1 MSNLKQQNKR
11 SYSDTIP
18 VDLFLNILSRLSLK
32 AIARCRC
39 VSKLWSS
46 IIRRP
51 NSNLLFPIKYFT
63 PPKLLFTFNDG
74 ENLFFYSSPQNLDK
88 NSFLVATLH
97 HRTCG
102 KNLKKLCRPVCGLV
116 CGQYLQS
123 NHLGNYTWVVIS
135 NPITGESVTAPK
147 VTIKRIPS
155 ERIKGRAEYSFGYD
169 AIDKQFKVLRITWFS
184 RSPENWYPKYHV
196 LTLGTIKEIFLW
208 REIQCCTLHYPL
220 GDSGICING
229 ALFYLAMI
237 NNEKHTV
244 VCFDVRYENFSF
256 INIEQD
262 LARKFER
269 PLILMNYNGKLGVS
283 DFNIKRSL
291 SELWVLEDAEKHKW
305 SKHIYEMPL
314 EWLMNEAGFVPP
326 ARMISHGEVVS
337 YPYYEREFINT
348 FHYNLERKIITKG
361 RLDIPEFKEFSNSR
375 VYTFSN
381 FVDDLMLI

>member
-1 MSNLKQQNKR
+1 MSNLKQQSKR
-11 SYSDTIP
+11 SYSDPLP
-18 VDLFLNILSRLSLK
+18 VDLVLNILSRLSLK

-51 NSNLLFPIKYFT
+51 NSNLLFPIKSFT

-74 ENLFFYSSPQNLDK
+74 ENL
-88 NSFLVATLH
+88 
-97 HRTCG
+97 TCG

-169 AIDKQFKVLRITWFS
+169 AIDNQFKVLRITWFS
-184 RSPENWYPKYHV
+184 RSSENWYPKYHV
-196 LTLGTIKEIFLW
+196 LTLGTIKENFLW

-220 GDSGICING
+220 DDNGICING
-229 ALFYLAMI
+229 VLFYPAMI

-244 VCFDVRYENFSF
+244 VCFDVRSENFSF
-256 INIEQD
+256 INVEQG
-262 LARKFER
+262 LARKFDR
-269 PLILMNYNGKLGVS
+269 PLILMNYKGKLGVS
-283 DFNIKRSL
+283 DWTINHSL

-305 SKHIYEMPL
+305 SKHIYEVPL
-314 EWLMNEAGFVPP
+314 EWLLNEAGFVAP
-326 ARMISHGEVVS
+326 ARMISHGDVVS
-337 YPYYEREFINT
+337 YPYYEEEFIYT
-348 FHYNLERKIITKG
+348 FHYNLERKIITKCLLLHG
-361 RLDIPEFKEFSNSR
+361 VCNNTQSDNRRGSSVKEENLFW
-375 VYTFSN
+375 
-381 FVDDLMLI
+381 L